1 MSSSELL
8 QFLVSGL
15 QNGAV
20 YALVGLGFTLVYA
33 STGVIN
39 FAQGEF
45 FMLGGMLAV
54 AGVKAGL
61 PLPLA
66 IVAAVVV
73 SAGVGVALERFVLRP
88 RRSSG
93 VLVLIIITIGASM
106 VLKSLARHIFGPNE
120 LALPAFTPGAPVLIA
135 GAAIDRQVLWIWGL
149 TLVAVVALTL
159 MYTRTKLGRAMR
171 ACSLSHDAAR
181 LMGVDTA
188 AVVMISFGL
197 AAALGALGGAAVAP
211 LTQTAFDVGARA
223 GLKGFAAAILGG
235 LGNPVA
241 AVAGGLLLGVLE
253 SLSVAFVSS
262 TYKDAISLV
271 LLLVVLFLRPQ
282 GLLGKGGREKV

>member
-1 MSSSELL
+1 MTGSELL

-20 YALVGLGFTLVYA
+20 YALVALGFTLVYA
-33 STGVIN
+33 STGIIN

-54 AGVKAGL
+54 AGLRLGL

-66 IVAAVVV
+66 VVFAVLV
-73 SAGVGVALERFVLRP
+73 SAGVGVVLERFALRP
-88 RRSSG
+88 ARG
-93 VLVLIIITIGASM
+93 AGPTVLIIITIGASM
-106 VLKSLARHIFGPNE
+106 VLKSAARHVFGPSE
-120 LALPAFTPGAPVLIA
+120 LALPSFSAGPSIIVA

-149 TLVAVVALTL
+149 TAIAVVALTL
-159 MYTRTKLGRAMR
+159 LYTRSKLGRAMR

-181 LMGVDTA
+181 LMGIDTA
-188 AVVMISFGL
+188 GVVMVAFGL
-197 AAALGALGGAAVAP
+197 AAALGALGGAVVAP

-241 AVAGGLLLGVLE
+241 AVVGGLVLGVLE

-262 TYKDAISLV
+262 TYKDVISLV
-271 LLLVVLFLRPQ
+271 VLLAVLFLRPQ
-282 GLLGKGGREKV
+282 GLLGRSGREKV